1 MIWDLEFYP
10 PCLPA
15 SHPPGSIR
23 ASPDRS
29 VDAHARNHYGLDFRI
44 FVGVPRAMTQR
55 DACSV
60 VFRDLFW
67 NHIVHHPSI
76 HPSELQARGI
86 VFGFRF

>member
-1 MIWDLEFYP
+1 
-10 PCLPA
+10 
-15 SHPPGSIR
+15 
-23 ASPDRS
+23 
-29 VDAHARNHYGLDFRI
+29 
-44 FVGVPRAMTQR
+44 MTQR